1 LQTDQNPGP
10 GYQPDKFVVSV
21 KQCVALTIEY
31 LNSCQKVAEFL
42 SGQEGGNII
51 KQRFQKFLL
60 QGDAFAIDSMLQL
73 LSEVIQPALTEGRY
87 SSFLSFATE
96 MENRDKVLAGMID
109 SKLTS
114 RDS

>member
-1 LQTDQNPGP
+1 
-10 GYQPDKFVVSV
+10 
-21 KQCVALTIEY
+21 
-31 LNSCQKVAEFL
+31 
-42 SGQEGGNII
+42 
-51 KQRFQKFLL
+51 
-60 QGDAFAIDSMLQL
+60 MLQL

-87 SSFLSFATE
+87 FSFLSFAME